1 MMLMV
6 CLHVSEAQ
14 KGGAKAGMRRG
25 GKGGRGG
32 GRGGVGGGARADD
45 AGAGDWESGRREG
58 AGGRGRPCVGICY
71 LRLSSK
77 FNIFLNRKKYFSRKL
92 RGQKPLKMPK
102 RSKPC
107 VGMCYRKKL
116 EALKKKSSQQS

>member
-71 LRLSSK
+71 LRLSSI
-77 FNIFLNRKKYFSRKL
+77 FNIFLNRKKIFFQETERSETFENAQEKQAMCWYVL
-92 RGQKPLKMPK
+92 QKETLKH
-102 RSKPC
+102 
-107 VGMCYRKKL
+107 
-116 EALKKKSSQQS
+116 

>member
-71 LRLSSK
+71 LRLSSI
-77 FNIFLNRKKYFSRKL
+77 FNIFLNRKKIFFQETER
-92 RGQKPLKMPK
+92 LKMPE